1 VEWVEVSGKT
11 VSVAVEFGLKELG
24 LESAD
29 QAIVE
34 VVSEGEKGF
43 LGIGG
48 KDAVVR
54 IKPRPAGRK
63 RRRRKKSGGE
73 GTGAHPGSPARD
85 SGSRDQSSR
94 DQSSRG
100 QGSRGQGSRGQENRG
115 HQPRQQ
121 RADQNRSNSRPR
133 RDERRDS
140 TMEQAAP
147 TQEQADV
154 VRDFLTGLVGAFGL
168 EGTVDVSIQDETIV
182 ANVNGDQTE
191 SMVGPRGSVIEAIH
205 EITKTVILRRTD
217 AGARL
222 RLDIAGHADRRRQA
236 LSIYAGQLI
245 DQVVREG
252 GEVVLEPMSA
262 ADRKV
267 IHDAVAERS
276 GVRSYSEGE
285 SPRRYV
291 VISAVGEPEVVP
303 APTNEPEP
311 ATDSTETG
319 DSTEEE

>member
-1 VEWVEVSGKT
+1 MEWVEVSGKT
-11 VSVAVEFGLKELG
+11 VAVAVEFGLKELG
-24 LESAD
+24 LENAD

-63 RRRRKKSGGE
+63 RRRRKK
-73 GTGAHPGSPARD
+73 GAE
-85 SGSRDQSSR
+85 SGSDGPSQAAPR
-94 DQSSRG
+94 
-100 QGSRGQGSRGQENRG
+100 QGRQQNQRSQGIRREQQ
-115 HQPRQQ
+115 QPRQQ
-121 RADQNRSNSRPR
+121 RERATQPRPEERGR
-133 RDERRDS
+133 RDDRRERS
-140 TMEQAAP
+140 MEQAAP

-154 VRDFLTGLVGAFGL
+154 VREFLEGLVGAFGL
-168 EGTVDVSIQDETIV
+168 DGTVEVTIEDETIV
-182 ANVNGDQTE
+182 ANVVGDQTE
-191 SMVGPRGSVIEAIH
+191 AMVGPRGSVIEAIH

-217 AGARL
+217 AGARV

-236 LSIYAGQLI
+236 LGIYANQLI
-245 DQVVREG
+245 AQVLREG

-267 IHDAVAERS
+267 IHDSVGSHE

-291 VISAVGEPEVVP
+291 VISALAPVAAVAETSEVV
-303 APTNEPEP
+303 ASEES
-311 ATDSTETG
+311 AGS
-319 DSTEEE
+319 EEE

>member
-11 VSVAVEFGLKELG
+11 VAVAVEFGLKELG
-24 LESAD
+24 LEHAD

-63 RRRRKKSGGE
+63 RRRRKKGGDL
-73 GTGAHPGSPARD
+73 GGDGASRPAPR
-85 SGSRDQSSR
+85 SARQQNERS
-94 DQSSRG
+94 
-100 QGSRGQGSRGQENRG
+100 QGNRRE
-115 HQPRQQ
+115 QPKQQ
-121 RADQNRSNSRPR
+121 RAAQPRSEERGR
-133 RDERRDS
+133 RDDRREKP
-140 TMEQAAP
+140 MEQAAP

-154 VRDFLTGLVGAFGL
+154 VREFLEGLVAAFGL
-168 EGTVDVSIQDETIV
+168 EGTVEVSIEDETIV
-182 ANVNGDQTE
+182 ANVVGDQTE
-191 SMVGPRGSVIEAIH
+191 AMVGPRGSVIEAIH

-217 AGARL
+217 SGARV

-236 LSIYAGQLI
+236 LGIYANQLI
-245 DQVVREG
+245 AQVLGEG

-267 IHDAVAERS
+267 IHDAVSGHE

-291 VISAVGEPEVVP
+291 VISALAPVAAMAAP
-303 APTNEPEP
+303 AAEP
-311 ATDSTETG
+311 AAVEVADEQGGS
-319 DSTEEE
+319 SEEE

>member
-11 VSVAVEFGLKELG
+11 VAVAVEFGLKELG
-24 LESAD
+24 LENVD

-54 IKPRPAGRK
+54 IKPRPSGRK
-63 RRRRKKSGGE
+63 RRRRKKGGE
-73 GTGAHPGSPARD
+73 
-85 SGSRDQSSR
+85 SGSDGQTEVAPRQSR
-94 DQSSRG
+94 QQNQRPQS
-100 QGSRGQGSRGQENRG
+100 NRRE
-115 HQPRQQ
+115 QPRQQ
-121 RADQNRSNSRPR
+121 RERAAQPRPEERGR
-133 RDERRDS
+133 RDDRRERS
-140 TMEQAAP
+140 MEQAAP

-154 VRDFLTGLVGAFGL
+154 VREFLEGLVGAFGL
-168 EGTVDVSIQDETIV
+168 DGTVEVTIEEETIV
-182 ANVNGDQTE
+182 ANVVGDQTE
-191 SMVGPRGSVIEAIH
+191 AMVGPRGSVIEAIH

-217 AGARL
+217 AGARV

-236 LSIYAGQLI
+236 LGIYANQLI
-245 DQVVREG
+245 AQVLSEG

-267 IHDAVAERS
+267 IHDAVGSHE

-291 VISAVGEPEVVP
+291 VISAIAPVAAAAEAVEAP
-303 APTNEPEP
+303 A
-311 ATDSTETG
+311 
-319 DSTEEE
+319 EEESAGSEEE